1 MTSSNAKSRVRGCCE
16 EIGNQIEEFGYI
28 TSVGI
33 NYKGP
38 WSRKSLANKNQQQR
52 NKETK

>member
-1 MTSSNAKSRVRGCCE
+1 MLRAEYADVVEKSE
-16 EIGNQIEEFGYI
+16 NQIEEFGYI

-33 NYKGP
+33 NYKDP

>member
-1 MTSSNAKSRVRGCCE
+1 MLRVEYADVVEKSE
-16 EIGNQIEEFGYI
+16 NQIEEFGYI

-38 WSRKSLANKNQQQR
+38 WSRKSLANKYQQQR